1 MKSTIQ
7 KLRSMISVIA
17 ISLILSSFTT
27 STARVE
33 TSFGTTIMGVP
44 SGSKTFTFWGNN
56 YISVSIGNNSS
67 IPVIAFYECLQLQKG
82 EEYIVLPPYRH
93 TMGTPFYV
101 DVPEHELPFL
111 WVFKF
116 DASYYERRH
125 SRHRTC
131 KGTCRHSGNRKKNST
146 GQRPAKPNMII

>member
-67 IPVIAFYECLQLQKG
+67 IPVI
-82 EEYIVLPPYRH
+82 VLPPYRH

-116 DASYYERRH
+116 DASYYERE
-125 SRHRTC
+125 
-131 KGTCRHSGNRKKNST
+131 GNINVGFVAT
-146 GQRPAKPNMII
+146 WAPY

>member
-56 YISVSIGNNSS
+56 YIRG
-67 IPVIAFYECLQLQKG
+67 
-82 EEYIVLPPYRH
+82 VL
-93 TMGTPFYV
+93 
-101 DVPEHELPFL
+101 
-111 WVFKF
+111 
-116 DASYYERRH
+116 
-125 SRHRTC
+125 
-131 KGTCRHSGNRKKNST
+131 
-146 GQRPAKPNMII
+146 

>member
-82 EEYIVLPPYRH
+82 EEYI
-93 TMGTPFYV
+93 F
-101 DVPEHELPFL
+101 
-111 WVFKF
+111 
-116 DASYYERRH
+116 
-125 SRHRTC
+125 
-131 KGTCRHSGNRKKNST
+131 
-146 GQRPAKPNMII
+146 

>member
-1 MKSTIQ
+1 
-7 KLRSMISVIA
+7 
-17 ISLILSSFTT
+17 
-27 STARVE
+27 
-33 TSFGTTIMGVP
+33 MGVP

-116 DASYYERRH
+116 DASYYERE
-125 SRHRTC
+125 
-131 KGTCRHSGNRKKNST
+131 GNINVGFVAT
-146 GQRPAKPNMII
+146 WAPY

>member
-33 TSFGTTIMGVP
+33 TSFGTTIMGVA

-116 DASYYERRH
+116 DASYYERE
-125 SRHRTC
+125 
-131 KGTCRHSGNRKKNST
+131 GNINVGFVAT
-146 GQRPAKPNMII
+146 WAPY

>member
-56 YISVSIGNNSS
+56 YISVSIGNNLFRLLHSMNVYNCKRVKS
-67 IPVIAFYECLQLQKG
+67 ILFYLLIGIRWELHFMLTFPSMNCLFCGFLNLMPHIMNERVI
-82 EEYIVLPPYRH
+82 
-93 TMGTPFYV
+93 
-101 DVPEHELPFL
+101 
-111 WVFKF
+111 
-116 DASYYERRH
+116 
-125 SRHRTC
+125 
-131 KGTCRHSGNRKKNST
+131 
-146 GQRPAKPNMII
+146 

>member
-1 MKSTIQ
+1 MIFLLYYLKEDHSLNQMVMKSTIQ

-67 IPVIAFYECLQLQKG
+67 IPVIAFYECLQ
-82 EEYIVLPPYRH
+82 
-93 TMGTPFYV
+93 
-101 DVPEHELPFL
+101 
-111 WVFKF
+111 
-116 DASYYERRH
+116 
-125 SRHRTC
+125 C
-131 KGTCRHSGNRKKNST
+131 KG
-146 GQRPAKPNMII
+146 

>member
-56 YISVSIGNNSS
+56 FKELKQIGPDALIISDPGMFT
-67 IPVIAFYECLQLQKG
+67 IAKG
-82 EEYIVLPPYRH
+82 
-93 TMGTPFYV
+93 
-101 DVPEHELPFL
+101 
-111 WVFKF
+111 
-116 DASYYERRH
+116 
-125 SRHRTC
+125 
-131 KGTCRHSGNRKKNST
+131 
-146 GQRPAKPNMII
+146 

>member
-67 IPVIAFYECLQLQKG
+67 IPVIAFYVYNCKRVKSILFYLLIGIRWELHFMLTFPSMNCLFCG
-82 EEYIVLPPYRH
+82 
-93 TMGTPFYV
+93 
-101 DVPEHELPFL
+101 FL
-111 WVFKF
+111 NLMPHIMN
-116 DASYYERRH
+116 ERV
-125 SRHRTC
+125 
-131 KGTCRHSGNRKKNST
+131 
-146 GQRPAKPNMII
+146 I

>member
-33 TSFGTTIMGVP
+33 
-44 SGSKTFTFWGNN
+44 TFWGNN

-82 EEYIVLPPYRH
+82 EEYIVLPPYQH

-116 DASYYERRH
+116 DASYYERE
-125 SRHRTC
+125 
-131 KGTCRHSGNRKKNST
+131 GNINVGFVAT
-146 GQRPAKPNMII
+146 WAPY

>member
-67 IPVIAFYECLQLQKG
+67 IPVIAFYECL
-82 EEYIVLPPYRH
+82 PPYQH

-116 DASYYERRH
+116 DASYYERE
-125 SRHRTC
+125 
-131 KGTCRHSGNRKKNST
+131 GNINVGFVAT
-146 GQRPAKPNMII
+146 WAPY

>member
-33 TSFGTTIMGVP
+33 TS

-116 DASYYERRH
+116 DASYYERE
-125 SRHRTC
+125 
-131 KGTCRHSGNRKKNST
+131 GNINVGFVAT
-146 GQRPAKPNMII
+146 WAPY

>member
-67 IPVIAFYECLQLQKG
+67 IPVIAFYECLYCFTSLSA
-82 EEYIVLPPYRH
+82 Y
-93 TMGTPFYV
+93 
-101 DVPEHELPFL
+101 D
-111 WVFKF
+111 
-116 DASYYERRH
+116 
-125 SRHRTC
+125 
-131 KGTCRHSGNRKKNST
+131 GNS
-146 GQRPAKPNMII
+146 ILC

>member
-44 SGSKTFTFWGNN
+44 SGSKTFTFLG
-56 YISVSIGNNSS
+56 
-67 IPVIAFYECLQLQKG
+67 K
-82 EEYIVLPPYRH
+82 
-93 TMGTPFYV
+93 
-101 DVPEHELPFL
+101 
-111 WVFKF
+111 
-116 DASYYERRH
+116 
-125 SRHRTC
+125 
-131 KGTCRHSGNRKKNST
+131 
-146 GQRPAKPNMII
+146 

>member
-56 YISVSIGNNSS
+56 YISVSIGNNSMNVYNCKRVKS
-67 IPVIAFYECLQLQKG
+67 ILFYLLIGIRWELHFMLTFPSMNCLFCGFLNLMPHIMNERVI
-82 EEYIVLPPYRH
+82 
-93 TMGTPFYV
+93 
-101 DVPEHELPFL
+101 
-111 WVFKF
+111 
-116 DASYYERRH
+116 
-125 SRHRTC
+125 
-131 KGTCRHSGNRKKNST
+131 
-146 GQRPAKPNMII
+146 